1 MQYTN
6 LQNNFSKICLSLL
19 TPTKFNQIHSNKKDS
34 PDESIDKN
42 IQWITSDPFNSTIEG
57 SLWLLQV
64 KVGRLYYF
72 FSFEKHERLASI
84 FHLCGLFYMLHTKT
98 IMSWQEHEHYVTFGQ
113 AMDWIWNLLKFY
125 QVLLIKNSL
134 DF

>member
-1 MQYTN
+1 MLFCNIQICKTIS
-6 LQNNFSKICLSLL
+6 LTICLSLL
-19 TPTKFNQIHSNKKDS
+19 TLTKVNQNHKNKLESSN
-34 PDESIDKN
+34 ESIGKN
-42 IQWITSDPFNSTIEG
+42 LQCITSAPFNSTTE
-57 SLWLLQV
+57 SRLWLLQI

-113 AMDWIWNLLKFY
+113 AMD
-125 QVLLIKNSL
+125 
-134 DF
+134 